1 MTLESNPPP
10 MNDAQKTTSPPPPRM
25 IRATIALIR
34 LALPLLV
41 MGIAI
46 LGAMYLLQSR
56 PAAARI
62 EAEPRAALVETIFA
76 SPGTEIAEIIAYGTV
91 EPHRELLLQPQVGG
105 QIVRIN
111 EDLRSGG
118 RIPAGEMLFMIDPRD
133 FEIAMIQREAEVAN
147 AAVALQL
154 EEARGDVAQR
164 EWELLRDSIKVS
176 DQNEGLALRG
186 PQKIEK
192 EAALAAA
199 RGRLEKAELDL
210 ERTTITAPFN
220 GIVLADDIEI
230 GQVVSPQTRAATIA
244 GTDRFDVMVSVP
256 LDKLEWIRA
265 NPGDPSGNSN
275 ARIIQELGDG
285 RSVVRRGR
293 VDRIVGEVERSGRL
307 AKVRVLVEDPLG
319 LEASDEAS
327 RPGLPLL
334 LGSYVRVEIDGP
346 SFEDLVELPRS
357 VIRDNGNVW
366 IYAPD
371 GRLRIRPAKII
382 VGRPDT
388 VLVEAFLLPGEE
400 IVASPLPSA
409 LPGMPLER
417 IGAVGRPGLN
427 TEASETAADRGDA

>member
-1 MTLESNPPP
+1 MKTDSSEHP
-10 MNDAQKTTSPPPPRM
+10 MNDAPKTTSPPPAA
-25 IRATIALIR
+25 IRSIIALLRFI
-34 LALPLLV
+34 LPVVVLV
-41 MGIAI
+41 IAVI
-46 LGAMYLLQSR
+46 GAMYLLQSR
-56 PAAARI
+56 PAATRTET
-62 EAEPRAALVETIFA
+62 EALATLVETIVA
-76 SPGTEIAEIIAYGTV
+76 SPSDQIAEITAYGTV

-105 QIVRIN
+105 QVVRIN
-111 EDLRSGG
+111 EGLRSGG

-133 FEIAMIQREAEVAN
+133 YQIAMIQREADVAK

-210 ERTTITAPFN
+210 ERTTISAPFN

-265 NPGDPSGNSN
+265 DPADPEGNST
-275 ARIIQELGDG
+275 ARIIQELGNG
-285 RSVVRRGR
+285 RTVVRTGR

-319 LEASDEAS
+319 LEPSTDEA
-327 RPGLPLL
+327 RPALPLL

-346 SFEDLVELPRS
+346 SFTDAVELPRS
-357 VIRDNGNVW
+357 VIRDNGNIW
-366 IYAPD
+366 IFDRD
-371 GRLRIRPAKII
+371 GRLQIRPSTVIA
-382 VGRPDT
+382 GRPDT
-388 VLVEAFLLPGEE
+388 VLVESFLLPGEE
-400 IVASPLPSA
+400 VVSSPLPAA
-409 LPGMPLER
+409 LPGMLLER
-417 IGAVGRPGLN
+417 IGSAGRPGSN
-427 TEASETAADRGDA
+427 PEVNDAEVDRGEA